1 VPPANPP
8 PILGAILEANIAPN
22 ILPAFGAVARDDR
35 EAILASN
42 IAPNIGANMGY
53 ISRYIRERYVRRNIR
68 RDLYERLVKWCGE
81 ASVNLCLEKALS
93 ILEANIGANIAPNTV
108 AAAGTDE
115 PATLAPN
122 IAPILGANI
131 APNIGAG
138 QPEPAA
144 GTSGG
149 YEWCRPRSS
158 IRSLQGFLEWADG
171 RFGLL
176 DWWEEDGK
184 ICLATRRKPVKT
196 E

>member
-1 VPPANPP
+1 
-8 PILGAILEANIAPN
+8 
-22 ILPAFGAVARDDR
+22 
-35 EAILASN
+35 
-42 IAPNIGANMGY
+42 MGY

-93 ILEANIGANIAPNTV
+93 ILEANIASNIAPNTG
-108 AAAGTDE
+108 AGKPK
-115 PATLAPN
+115 PAT
-122 IAPILGANI
+122 
-131 APNIGAG
+131 
-138 QPEPAA
+138 
-144 GTSGG
+144 GTSEG

-158 IRSLQGFLEWADG
+158 IRSLQGFLEWADS

-184 ICLATRRKPVKT
+184 VCLRTRRKPAKT

>member
-1 VPPANPP
+1 
-8 PILGAILEANIAPN
+8 
-22 ILPAFGAVARDDR
+22 
-35 EAILASN
+35 
-42 IAPNIGANMGY
+42 MGY

-93 ILEANIGANIAPNTV
+93 ILEANIASNIAPNTA

-122 IAPILGANI
+122 IAPNIGANI

-138 QPEPAA
+138 QPEPAT

-176 DWWEEDGK
+176 DW
-184 ICLATRRKPVKT
+184 CLSTPCNGFSLFLWWSACLRRSFNSM
-196 E
+196 